1 MNKDELKKTKSKREI
16 IQKKEG
22 RKKEIDL
29 GKSTVLRDEEDNEQ
43 FDNPQP

>member
-1 MNKDELKKTKSKREI
+1 MNKDILEKTKSKREV

-29 GKSTVLRDEEDNEQ
+29 GKSTVVTDEEDNEQ
-43 FDNPQP
+43 FDNP

>member
-1 MNKDELKKTKSKREI
+1 MNKDILEKTKSKREV

-29 GKSTVLRDEEDNEQ
+29 GKSTVVRDEEDNEV
-43 FDNPQP
+43 FDNA